1 MRDSSRL
8 ILVKSAAPHIGDKG
22 GWRIEHQAMIDSDAA
37 MDFSPDDGSFAPL
50 RAQFHDDHD
59 ARLGLCSELEQ
70 VADMLP
76 ALPAPARV
84 RRLCGQIDCAAALH
98 FKRAD
103 TLLAELA
110 RSQETPIVA
119 DLRRQLTEMHAMDAV
134 HGEDLIGRFWD
145 STARGSVTRPGEFGY
160 MLRCYFDG
168 CRRAIAIESALLMLL
183 DPCAESRDS

>member
-1 MRDSSRL
+1 
-8 ILVKSAAPHIGDKG
+8 
-22 GWRIEHQAMIDSDAA
+22 MIDSDAA
-37 MDFSPDDGSFAPL
+37 MDFAPDDGLFTPL

-59 ARLGLCSELEQ
+59 ARLGLCNELEQ
-70 VADMLP
+70 IADMLP

-103 TLLAELA
+103 TLLAGLA
-110 RSQETPIVA
+110 RGRETA
-119 DLRRQLTEMHAMDAV
+119 MLTDLRRQLAEMHAMDAV

-168 CRRAIAIESALLMLL
+168 CRRAIAIESAVLMLL
-183 DPCAESRDS
+183 DPDEGRRDN